1 MEHQKSRGASQKSFQ
16 QDLERRR
23 AFVVIKEAGAV
34 QTHSGLS
41 KDGKRAAMGGWGCD
55 EAAADVQGRCNDR

>member
-1 MEHQKSRGASQKSFQ
+1 M
-16 QDLERRR
+16 
-23 AFVVIKEAGAV
+23 VIKEAGAV